1 MPWPIDGTMGRFRF
15 RLQGLLRLRT
25 QMEKTARRTLA
36 TAMGNVTNVEQRMAT
51 ATSGLAECERMGC
64 GPDAHAPLARALA
77 QGLARHRLR
86 LQNEL
91 RAAHAQLERARGDWV
106 ERRREQRTLDV
117 LRDKQREDWLLQ
129 RQRDEQH
136 ELEELARGRK
146 VLAPTE
152 EIAE

>member
-1 MPWPIDGTMGRFRF
+1 MGRFQF
-15 RLQGLLRLRT
+15 RLAGLLRLRT

-36 TAMGNVTNVEQRMAT
+36 AAMGNVANVEQRMAT
-51 ATSGLAECERMGC
+51 ATIGLAECEQLGC
-64 GPDAHAPLARALA
+64 GTDAHAPLARALA

-91 RAAHAQLERARGDWV
+91 RAAHAQLERTRGDWI

-117 LRDKQREDWLLQ
+117 LRDKQREEWKME
-129 RQRDEQH
+129 RQRAEQH

-146 VLAPTE
+146 VLAPAE
-152 EIAE
+152 ETQE